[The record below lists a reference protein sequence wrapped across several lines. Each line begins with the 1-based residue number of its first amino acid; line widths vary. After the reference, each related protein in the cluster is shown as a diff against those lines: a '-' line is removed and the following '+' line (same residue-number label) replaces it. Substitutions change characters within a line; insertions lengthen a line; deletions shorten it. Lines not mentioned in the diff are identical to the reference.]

1 MSGWILISRA
11 IKGHWIWKDP
21 ERLKWWIDLI
31 ITANFEPSTEF
42 VSGQNIFCGRGQLIT
57 TQSGLS
63 RQWKADYHVIH
74 RFLRKL
80 EGDGMIRIEGNTHW
94 TRITIVNYD
103 EYQLSAKPITKPIN
117 SESMGY
123 EGKRKGNRKTE
134 SKNAKPITKPINSES
149 MGYEGKRK
157 GNRKTESKN
166 AKPIAKPIA
175 KPMQNQDVENQ
186 GDMEGSAK
194 PIATPAQNQSQP
206 SLINNINN
214 IYSLSHIGESEQKFI
229 DELKNSQTWLELIA
243 MRFQL
248 NGIDDVRKWLD
259 DFSLEIGCKGTVH
272 QNLNDIRSHFHDWLR
287 IRLSNEKKE
296 TENAA
301 NRKGSENK
309 RRGSEVTASSGQDY
323 EGDF

>member
-1 MSGWILISRA
+1 MAMSGWILISRA

-42 VSGQNIFCGRGQLIT
+42 ISGQNIFCGRGQLIT

-94 TRITIVNYD
+94 TRITIINYD
-103 EYQLSAKPITKPIN
+103 EYQLSAKPIAKPIN
-117 SESMGY
+117 SES
-123 EGKRKGNRKTE
+123 T
-134 SKNAKPITKPINSES
+134 
-149 MGYEGKRK
+149 GYEGKRK

-175 KPMQNQDVENQ
+175 KPMQIQDVENQ

>member
-42 VSGQNIFCGRGQLIT
+42 ISGQNIFCGRGQLIT

-94 TRITIVNYD
+94 TRITIINYD
-103 EYQLSAKPITKPIN
+103 EYQLSAKPI
-117 SESMGY
+117 
-123 EGKRKGNRKTE
+123 
-134 SKNAKPITKPINSES
+134 AKPIISES

-186 GDMEGSAK
+186 GDMEGGAK

-243 MRFQL
+243 MRFHL

-296 TENAA
+296 TENDT

-323 EGDF
+323 EGKF

>member
-42 VSGQNIFCGRGQLIT
+42 ISGQNIFCGRGQLIT

-134 SKNAKPITKPINSES
+134 SKNAKPI
-149 MGYEGKRK
+149 
-157 GNRKTESKN
+157 
-166 AKPIAKPIA
+166 AKPIAKS
-175 KPMQNQDVENQ
+175 MQNQDAENQ

>member
-42 VSGQNIFCGRGQLIT
+42 ISGQNIFCGRGQLIT

-94 TRITIVNYD
+94 TRITIINYD
-103 EYQLSAKPITKPIN
+103 EYQLSAKPIAKPIN
-117 SESMGY
+117 SES
-123 EGKRKGNRKTE
+123 T
-134 SKNAKPITKPINSES
+134 
-149 MGYEGKRK
+149 GYEGKRK

-166 AKPIAKPIA
+166 AKPIAIPIA
-175 KPMQNQDVENQ
+175 KPMQNQDIENQ

-194 PIATPAQNQSQP
+194 PIAKPAQNQSQP

-243 MRFQL
+243 MRFHL

-296 TENAA
+296 TENDT
-301 NRKGSENK
+301 NRKGSESK

-323 EGDF
+323 EGKF

>member
-42 VSGQNIFCGRGQLIT
+42 ISGQNIFCGRGQLIT

-94 TRITIVNYD
+94 TRITIINYD
-103 EYQLSAKPITKPIN
+103 EYQLSAKPI
-117 SESMGY
+117 
-123 EGKRKGNRKTE
+123 
-134 SKNAKPITKPINSES
+134 AKPINSES

-175 KPMQNQDVENQ
+175 KPMQSQDVENQ
-186 GDMEGSAK
+186 GDMEGGAK

-248 NGIDDVRKWLD
+248 NGIEDVRKWLD

>member
-42 VSGQNIFCGRGQLIT
+42 ISGQNIFCGRGQLIT

-94 TRITIVNYD
+94 TRITIINYD
-103 EYQLSAKPITKPIN
+103 EYQLSAKPIAKPIN

-123 EGKRKGNRKTE
+123 ED
-134 SKNAKPITKPINSES
+134 
-149 MGYEGKRK
+149 KRK

-166 AKPIAKPIA
+166 AKPIAIPIA

-194 PIATPAQNQSQP
+194 PIAKPAQNQSQP

-243 MRFQL
+243 MRFHL

-296 TENAA
+296 TGNDT
-301 NRKGSENK
+301 NRKGSESK

-323 EGDF
+323 EGKF

>member
-94 TRITIVNYD
+94 TRITIINYD
-103 EYQLSAKPITKPIN
+103 EYQLSAKPIAKPNI

-123 EGKRKGNRKTE
+123 D
-134 SKNAKPITKPINSES
+134 
-149 MGYEGKRK
+149 GKRK

-186 GDMEGSAK
+186 GDMEGGAK
-194 PIATPAQNQSQP
+194 PIAKPAQNQSQP

-243 MRFQL
+243 MRFHL

-296 TENAA
+296 IENAE
-301 NRKGSENK
+301 NRKRTNDK
-309 RRGSEVTASSGQDY
+309 RRGSEVTASSGSDY

>member
-42 VSGQNIFCGRGQLIT
+42 ISGQNIFCGRGQLIT

-94 TRITIVNYD
+94 TRITIINYD
-103 EYQLSAKPITKPIN
+103 EYQLSAKPIAKPNI

-123 EGKRKGNRKTE
+123 D
-134 SKNAKPITKPINSES
+134 
-149 MGYEGKRK
+149 GKRK

-186 GDMEGSAK
+186 GDMEGGAK
-194 PIATPAQNQSQP
+194 PIAKPAQNQSQP

-243 MRFQL
+243 MRFHL

-296 TENAA
+296 TENDT
-301 NRKGSENK
+301 NRKRDENK

-323 EGDF
+323 EGKF

>member
-1 MSGWILISRA
+1 MISRA

-42 VSGQNIFCGRGQLIT
+42 ISGQNIFCGRGQLIT

-94 TRITIVNYD
+94 TRITIINYD
-103 EYQLSAKPITKPIN
+103 EYQLSAKPIAKPIN
-117 SESMGY
+117 SES
-123 EGKRKGNRKTE
+123 T
-134 SKNAKPITKPINSES
+134 
-149 MGYEGKRK
+149 GYEGKRK

-175 KPMQNQDVENQ
+175 KPMQNQDIENQ

-194 PIATPAQNQSQP
+194 PIAKPAQNQSQP

-243 MRFQL
+243 MRFHL

-296 TENAA
+296 TENDT

-323 EGDF
+323 EGKF

>member
-42 VSGQNIFCGRGQLIT
+42 ISGQNIFCGRGQLIT

-94 TRITIVNYD
+94 TRITIINYD
-103 EYQLSAKPITKPIN
+103 EYQLSAKPI
-117 SESMGY
+117 
-123 EGKRKGNRKTE
+123 
-134 SKNAKPITKPINSES
+134 AKPINSES

-175 KPMQNQDVENQ
+175 KPMQNQDIENQ

-229 DELKNSQTWLELIA
+229 DELKSSYTWLELIA

-248 NGIDDVRKWLD
+248 KDVDEVKKWLD

>member
-1 MSGWILISRA
+1 MAMSGWILISRA

-42 VSGQNIFCGRGQLIT
+42 ISGQNIFCGRGQLIT

-94 TRITIVNYD
+94 TRITIINYD
-103 EYQLSAKPITKPIN
+103 EYQLSAKPIV
-117 SESMGY
+117 
-123 EGKRKGNRKTE
+123 
-134 SKNAKPITKPINSES
+134 KPINSES

-175 KPMQNQDVENQ
+175 KPMQNQDIENQ
-186 GDMEGSAK
+186 GDMEGGAK

-206 SLINNINN
+206 SLINNNN
-214 IYSLSHIGESEQKFI
+214 IYSLSHIGESERKFI

-248 NGIDDVRKWLD
+248 NGIEDVRKWLD

>member
-42 VSGQNIFCGRGQLIT
+42 ISGQNIFCGRGQLIT

-94 TRITIVNYD
+94 TRITIINYD
-103 EYQLSAKPITKPIN
+103 EYQLSAKPI
-117 SESMGY
+117 
-123 EGKRKGNRKTE
+123 
-134 SKNAKPITKPINSES
+134 AKPINSES

-175 KPMQNQDVENQ
+175 KPMQNQDIENQ

-214 IYSLSHIGESEQKFI
+214 IYSLSHIWESEQKFI

-248 NGIDDVRKWLD
+248 NGIEDVRKWLD

>member
-42 VSGQNIFCGRGQLIT
+42 ISGQNIFCGRGQLIT

-94 TRITIVNYD
+94 TRITIINYD
-103 EYQLSAKPITKPIN
+103 EYQLSAKPI
-117 SESMGY
+117 
-123 EGKRKGNRKTE
+123 
-134 SKNAKPITKPINSES
+134 AKPINSES

-194 PIATPAQNQSQP
+194 PIAKPAQNQSQP

-214 IYSLSHIGESEQKFI
+214 IYSLSHIGETEQKFI
-229 DELKNSQTWLELIA
+229 EELKNSQTWLELIA
-243 MRFQL
+243 MRFSL
-248 NGIDDVRKWLD
+248 KDVDEVRKWLD
-259 DFSLEIGCKGTVH
+259 DFYLEIGCKGTEH

-287 IRLSNEKKE
+287 IRLSNGKKE
-296 TENAA
+296 NENAA
-301 NRKGSENK
+301 NRKGDENK
-309 RRGSEVTASSGQDY
+309 RRGSEVTASSGEDY
-323 EGDF
+323 EGEF

>member
-94 TRITIVNYD
+94 TRITIINYD
-103 EYQLSAKPITKPIN
+103 EYQLSAKPI
-117 SESMGY
+117 
-123 EGKRKGNRKTE
+123 
-134 SKNAKPITKPINSES
+134 AKPINSES

-186 GDMEGSAK
+186 GDMEGG
-194 PIATPAQNQSQP
+194 NQLCLLFRGKQIPDVVFIKVAGIQP
-206 SLINNINN
+206 
-214 IYSLSHIGESEQKFI
+214 
-229 DELKNSQTWLELIA
+229 
-243 MRFQL
+243 
-248 NGIDDVRKWLD
+248 
-259 DFSLEIGCKGTVH
+259 
-272 QNLNDIRSHFHDWLR
+272 HFHGG
-287 IRLSNEKKE
+287 
-296 TENAA
+296 A
-301 NRKGSENK
+301 
-309 RRGSEVTASSGQDY
+309 
-323 EGDF
+323 

>member
-42 VSGQNIFCGRGQLIT
+42 VSGQNIFCDRGQLIT

-80 EGDGMIRIEGNTHW
+80 EGDGMIQIEGNTHW

-103 EYQLSAKPITKPIN
+103 EYQLSAKPI
-117 SESMGY
+117 
-123 EGKRKGNRKTE
+123 
-134 SKNAKPITKPINSES
+134 AKPIISES

-186 GDMEGSAK
+186 GDMEGGAK
-194 PIATPAQNQSQP
+194 PIAKPAQNQSQP

-248 NGIDDVRKWLD
+248 NGIEDVRKWLD

-287 IRLSNEKKE
+287 IRLSNGKKE
-296 TENAA
+296 NENAA
-301 NRKGSENK
+301 NRKGDENK

-323 EGDF
+323 EGKF

>member
-94 TRITIVNYD
+94 TRITIINYD
-103 EYQLSAKPITKPIN
+103 EYQLSAKPI
-117 SESMGY
+117 
-123 EGKRKGNRKTE
+123 
-134 SKNAKPITKPINSES
+134 AKPITSES

-175 KPMQNQDVENQ
+175 KPMQNQDIENQ
-186 GDMEGSAK
+186 GDMEGGAK
-194 PIATPAQNQSQP
+194 PIAKPAQNQSQP

-243 MRFQL
+243 MRFHL

-296 TENAA
+296 TENDT
-301 NRKGSENK
+301 NRKGSESK

-323 EGDF
+323 EGKF

>member
-42 VSGQNIFCGRGQLIT
+42 ISGQNIFCDRGQLIT

-94 TRITIVNYD
+94 TRITIINYD
-103 EYQLSAKPITKPIN
+103 EYQLSAKPIAKPIN
-117 SESMGY
+117 SES
-123 EGKRKGNRKTE
+123 T
-134 SKNAKPITKPINSES
+134 
-149 MGYEGKRK
+149 GYEGKRK

-175 KPMQNQDVENQ
+175 KPMQNQYVENQ

-194 PIATPAQNQSQP
+194 PIAKPAQNQSQP

-243 MRFQL
+243 MRFHL

-296 TENAA
+296 TENDT
-301 NRKGSENK
+301 NRKRDENK

-323 EGDF
+323 EGKF

>member
-42 VSGQNIFCGRGQLIT
+42 ISGQNIFCGRGQLIT

-94 TRITIVNYD
+94 TRITIINYD
-103 EYQLSAKPITKPIN
+103 EYQLSAKPI
-117 SESMGY
+117 
-123 EGKRKGNRKTE
+123 
-134 SKNAKPITKPINSES
+134 AKPINSES

-175 KPMQNQDVENQ
+175 KPMQNQDIENQ
-186 GDMEGSAK
+186 GDMEGGAK

-243 MRFQL
+243 MRFHL
-248 NGIDDVRKWLD
+248 NGIEDVRKWLD

>member
-1 MSGWILISRA
+1 MAMSGWILISRA

-103 EYQLSAKPITKPIN
+103 EYQLSAKPI
-117 SESMGY
+117 
-123 EGKRKGNRKTE
+123 
-134 SKNAKPITKPINSES
+134 AKPINSES

-175 KPMQNQDVENQ
+175 KPMQSQDIENQ

-194 PIATPAQNQSQP
+194 PIAKPAQNQSQP

-248 NGIDDVRKWLD
+248 NGIEDVRKWLD

>member
-42 VSGQNIFCGRGQLIT
+42 ISGQNIFCGRGQLIT

-94 TRITIVNYD
+94 TRITIINYD
-103 EYQLSAKPITKPIN
+103 EYQLSAKPIAKPNI

-123 EGKRKGNRKTE
+123 D
-134 SKNAKPITKPINSES
+134 
-149 MGYEGKRK
+149 GKRK

-186 GDMEGSAK
+186 GDMEGGTK
-194 PIATPAQNQSQP
+194 PIAKPAQNQSQP

-243 MRFQL
+243 MRFHL

-296 TENAA
+296 TENDT
-301 NRKGSENK
+301 NRKRDENK

-323 EGDF
+323 EGKF

>member
-42 VSGQNIFCGRGQLIT
+42 ISGQNIFCGRGQLIT

-94 TRITIVNYD
+94 TRITIINYD
-103 EYQLSAKPITKPIN
+103 EYQLSAKPI
-117 SESMGY
+117 
-123 EGKRKGNRKTE
+123 
-134 SKNAKPITKPINSES
+134 AKPINSES

-186 GDMEGSAK
+186 GDMEGGAK
-194 PIATPAQNQSQP
+194 PIAKPAQNQSQP

-229 DELKNSQTWLELIA
+229 DELKNSYTWLELIA

-248 NGIDDVRKWLD
+248 KDVDEVKKWLD

>member
-42 VSGQNIFCGRGQLIT
+42 ISGQNIFCGRGQLIT

-94 TRITIVNYD
+94 TRITIINYD
-103 EYQLSAKPITKPIN
+103 EYQLSAKPI
-117 SESMGY
+117 
-123 EGKRKGNRKTE
+123 
-134 SKNAKPITKPINSES
+134 
-149 MGYEGKRK
+149 
-157 GNRKTESKN
+157 
-166 AKPIAKPIA
+166 A
-175 KPMQNQDVENQ
+175 KPMQNQDIENQ

-248 NGIDDVRKWLD
+248 NGIEDVRKWLD

>member
-42 VSGQNIFCGRGQLIT
+42 ISGQNIFCGRGQLIT

-94 TRITIVNYD
+94 TRITIINYD
-103 EYQLSAKPITKPIN
+103 EYQLSAKPIAKPIN
-117 SESMGY
+117 SES
-123 EGKRKGNRKTE
+123 T
-134 SKNAKPITKPINSES
+134 
-149 MGYEGKRK
+149 GYEGKRK

-166 AKPIAKPIA
+166 AKPIAIPIA
-175 KPMQNQDVENQ
+175 KPMQNQDIENQ
-186 GDMEGSAK
+186 GDMEGGAK
-194 PIATPAQNQSQP
+194 PIAKPAQNQSQP

-243 MRFQL
+243 MRFHL

-296 TENAA
+296 TENDT

-323 EGDF
+323 EGKF

>member
-1 MSGWILISRA
+1 MAMSGWILISRA

-42 VSGQNIFCGRGQLIT
+42 ISGQNIFCGRGQLIT

-103 EYQLSAKPITKPIN
+103 EYQLSAKPIAKPII

-123 EGKRKGNRKTE
+123 EGKC
-134 SKNAKPITKPINSES
+134 
-149 MGYEGKRK
+149 K

-243 MRFQL
+243 MRFHL

-296 TENAA
+296 TENDT
-301 NRKGSENK
+301 NRKGSESK

>member
-94 TRITIVNYD
+94 TRITIINYD
-103 EYQLSAKPITKPIN
+103 EYQLSAKPI
-117 SESMGY
+117 
-123 EGKRKGNRKTE
+123 
-134 SKNAKPITKPINSES
+134 AKPIISES

-186 GDMEGSAK
+186 GDMEGGAK

-243 MRFQL
+243 MRFHL

-296 TENAA
+296 TENDT

-323 EGDF
+323 EGKF

>member
-42 VSGQNIFCGRGQLIT
+42 ISGQNIFCGRGQLIT

-94 TRITIVNYD
+94 TRITIINYD
-103 EYQLSAKPITKPIN
+103 EYQLSAKPIAKPIN
-117 SESMGY
+117 SES
-123 EGKRKGNRKTE
+123 T
-134 SKNAKPITKPINSES
+134 
-149 MGYEGKRK
+149 GYEGKRK

-175 KPMQNQDVENQ
+175 KPMQNQDIENQ
-186 GDMEGSAK
+186 GDMEGGAK
-194 PIATPAQNQSQP
+194 PIAKPAQNQSQP

-243 MRFQL
+243 MRFHL

-296 TENAA
+296 TENDT

-323 EGDF
+323 EGKF

>member
-94 TRITIVNYD
+94 TRITIINYD
-103 EYQLSAKPITKPIN
+103 EYQLSAKPIAKPIN
-117 SESMGY
+117 SES
-123 EGKRKGNRKTE
+123 K
-134 SKNAKPITKPINSES
+134 
-149 MGYEGKRK
+149 GYEGKRK

-175 KPMQNQDVENQ
+175 KPMQNQDTENQ
-186 GDMEGSAK
+186 GDMEGGVK
-194 PIATPAQNQSQP
+194 PIAKPAQNQSQP

-214 IYSLSHIGESEQKFI
+214 IYSPSHIGESEQKFI

-243 MRFQL
+243 MRFHL
-248 NGIDDVRKWLD
+248 NGVDDVRKWLD

-301 NRKGSENK
+301 NRKGDENK

-323 EGDF
+323 EGKF

>member
-94 TRITIVNYD
+94 TRITIINYD
-103 EYQLSAKPITKPIN
+103 EYQLSAKPIAKPNI

-123 EGKRKGNRKTE
+123 DGKRKD
-134 SKNAKPITKPINSES
+134 
-149 MGYEGKRK
+149 
-157 GNRKTESKN
+157 NRKTESKN

-186 GDMEGSAK
+186 GDMEGGAK
-194 PIATPAQNQSQP
+194 PIAKPAQNQSQP

-243 MRFQL
+243 MRFHL

-296 TENAA
+296 IENAE
-301 NRKGSENK
+301 NRKRTNDK
-309 RRGSEVTASSGQDY
+309 RRGSEVTASSGSDY

>member
-1 MSGWILISRA
+1 MVMSGWILISRA

-42 VSGQNIFCGRGQLIT
+42 ISGQNIFCGRGQLIT

-80 EGDGMIRIEGNTHW
+80 EGDGMIQIEGNTHW

-103 EYQLSAKPITKPIN
+103 EYQLSAKPIAKPNI
-117 SESMGY
+117 SESTGY
-123 EGKRKGNRKTE
+123 DGKRKGD
-134 SKNAKPITKPINSES
+134 
-149 MGYEGKRK
+149 
-157 GNRKTESKN
+157 RKTESKN

-175 KPMQNQDVENQ
+175 KPMQSQDIENQ

-194 PIATPAQNQSQP
+194 PIAKPAQNQSQP
-206 SLINNINN
+206 SLNNNINN

-229 DELKNSQTWLELIA
+229 DELKNSYTWLELIA

-248 NGIDDVRKWLD
+248 KDVDEVKKWLD

-287 IRLSNEKKE
+287 IRLSNEKKN

-301 NRKGSENK
+301 NRKGDEDK
-309 RRGSEVTASSGQDY
+309 RRGSEVTASSGSDY

>member
-42 VSGQNIFCGRGQLIT
+42 ISGQNIFCGRGQLIT

-94 TRITIVNYD
+94 TRITIINYD
-103 EYQLSAKPITKPIN
+103 EYQLSAKPNAKPIN

-134 SKNAKPITKPINSES
+134 
-149 MGYEGKRK
+149 G
-157 GNRKTESKN
+157 KN

-175 KPMQNQDVENQ
+175 KPMQNQDAENQ

-248 NGIDDVRKWLD
+248 NGIEDVRKWLD

>member
-42 VSGQNIFCGRGQLIT
+42 VSGQNLFCGRGQLIT

-63 RQWKADYHVIH
+63 RQWKADYHIIH

-103 EYQLSAKPITKPIN
+103 EYQLSAKPIAKPN
-117 SESMGY
+117 TSESTGY
-123 EGKRKGNRKTE
+123 D
-134 SKNAKPITKPINSES
+134 
-149 MGYEGKRK
+149 GKRK

-175 KPMQNQDVENQ
+175 KPMQSQDVENQ
-186 GDMEGSAK
+186 GDMEGGAK
-194 PIATPAQNQSQP
+194 PIAKPAQNQSQP

-243 MRFQL
+243 MRFHL

-296 TENAA
+296 TENDT
-301 NRKGSENK
+301 NRKGDENK

-323 EGDF
+323 EGKF

>member
-42 VSGQNIFCGRGQLIT
+42 ISGQNIFCGRGQLIT

-103 EYQLSAKPITKPIN
+103 EYQLSAKPIAKPTN
-117 SESMGY
+117 SES
-123 EGKRKGNRKTE
+123 T
-134 SKNAKPITKPINSES
+134 
-149 MGYEGKRK
+149 GYEGKRK

-175 KPMQNQDVENQ
+175 KPMQNQDIENQ
-186 GDMEGSAK
+186 GDMEGGAK
-194 PIATPAQNQSQP
+194 PIAKPAQNQSQP

-229 DELKNSQTWLELIA
+229 DELKNSKTWLELIA
-243 MRFQL
+243 MRFHL

-296 TENAA
+296 TENDT
-301 NRKGSENK
+301 NRQGSESK

-323 EGDF
+323 EGKF

>member
-42 VSGQNIFCGRGQLIT
+42 ISGQNIFCGRGQLIT

-94 TRITIVNYD
+94 TRITIINYD
-103 EYQLSAKPITKPIN
+103 EYQLSAKPI
-117 SESMGY
+117 
-123 EGKRKGNRKTE
+123 
-134 SKNAKPITKPINSES
+134 AKPINSES

-186 GDMEGSAK
+186 GDMEGGAK
-194 PIATPAQNQSQP
+194 PIAKPAQNQSQP

-243 MRFQL
+243 MRFHL
-248 NGIDDVRKWLD
+248 NGVDDVRKWLD

-296 TENAA
+296 TD
-301 NRKGSENK
+301 RQGSESK

-323 EGDF
+323 EGKF

>member
-1 MSGWILISRA
+1 MVMSGWILISRA

-42 VSGQNIFCGRGQLIT
+42 ISGQNIFCGRGQLIT

-80 EGDGMIRIEGNTHW
+80 EGDGMIQIEGNTHW

-103 EYQLSAKPITKPIN
+103 EYQLSAKPIAKPNI
-117 SESMGY
+117 SESTGY
-123 EGKRKGNRKTE
+123 D
-134 SKNAKPITKPINSES
+134 
-149 MGYEGKRK
+149 GKRK

-186 GDMEGSAK
+186 GDMEGSVK
-194 PIATPAQNQSQP
+194 PIAKPAQNQSQP

-214 IYSLSHIGESEQKFI
+214 IYSLSHIGESEQRFI

-248 NGIDDVRKWLD
+248 NGIEDVRKWLD

-296 TENAA
+296 IENAE
-301 NRKGSENK
+301 NRKRTNDK
-309 RRGSEVTASSGQDY
+309 RRGTETTATSGEDY
-323 EGDF
+323 EGKF

>member
-94 TRITIVNYD
+94 TRITIINYD
-103 EYQLSAKPITKPIN
+103 EYQLSAKPI
-117 SESMGY
+117 
-123 EGKRKGNRKTE
+123 
-134 SKNAKPITKPINSES
+134 AKPINSES

-175 KPMQNQDVENQ
+175 KPMQNQDVDNQ

-194 PIATPAQNQSQP
+194 PIAKPAQNQSQP
-206 SLINNINN
+206 YLINNINN

-243 MRFQL
+243 MRFHL

-296 TENAA
+296 TENDT
-301 NRKGSENK
+301 NRKGSESK

-323 EGDF
+323 EGKF